1 MINTAN
7 CISFQVPE
15 VLRELVKKVNA
26 EKTSQI
32 KPLEQEM
39 AINQL
44 EQQEIK

>member
-1 MINTAN
+1 MIAVIVDVIA
-7 CISFQVPE
+7 CVM
-15 VLRELVKKVNA
+15 KANA